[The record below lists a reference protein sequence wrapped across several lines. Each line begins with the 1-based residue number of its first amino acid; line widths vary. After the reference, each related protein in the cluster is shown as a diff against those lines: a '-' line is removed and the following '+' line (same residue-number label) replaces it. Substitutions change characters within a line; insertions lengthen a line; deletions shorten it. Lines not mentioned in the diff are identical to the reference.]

1 MTIDFLMYCIDC
13 NVEKWYHNT
22 RNKRHKTKKKEVE
35 SKMKN
40 FVDVVAVMLA
50 VCFMVFGAFIVW
62 AVIANSISWG
72 VSVNVPALVA
82 GLLVFAFGAYMF

>member
-1 MTIDFLMYCIDC
+1 MTATSKSDIIIL
-13 NVEKWYHNT
+13 ET
-22 RNKRHKTKKKEVE
+22 RGTKQKKKEVE

-40 FVDVVAVMLA
+40 FVDVVAVMLV